1 MSIFW
6 WKRTDAKFVED
17 IRKRLTG
24 RSRKIR
30 IAVVVGSVI
39 FWGAATVYALSLFLQ
54 FAAAMSSLALDMGPS
69 DDGSA
74 EELISQMFLT
84 VGVMGGAVVGLLYS
98 TVQGIIATIFFIK
111 DRKVRLLLRY
121 YDVALE
127 HGLIDEETGEVLE
140 QENKGQGLAGV

>member
-98 TVQGIIATIFFIK
+98 TVQGIIATIFIK
-111 DRKVRLLLRY
+111 
-121 YDVALE
+121 AAS
-127 HGLIDEETGEVLE
+127 IC
-140 QENKGQGLAGV
+140 